1 MSELFGNETHCLV
14 PSRFCDSLTDVWLR
28 CLQFYPRRG
37 TCKGQGLDV
46 KRRCSE
52 VILLH
57 SNNHGRTRNLSN
69 CQWVSSDICLVEL
82 NGVFLWLKK
91 KKILLRID
99 PQLHETLRRM
109 AEAEMR
115 SVNGQIEFLLRKAIK
130 DQRGD

>member
-1 MSELFGNETHCLV
+1 MSEIFGNETHCLV

-82 NGVFLWLKK
+82 NGVFLWSRKKRYCCVSTLNFMKLFGGWLKPK
-91 KKILLRID
+91 CV
-99 PQLHETLRRM
+99 QSM
-109 AEAEMR
+109 AR
-115 SVNGQIEFLLRKAIK
+115 LSFYSGKQ
-130 DQRGD
+130 